1 MAHSAELATL
11 SALART
17 VADAVPSLS
26 MLAHAPAGTVPSS
39 FEPATSLALARTVAG
54 ALQASNAMV
63 QLARALS
70 SCHRAGRG

>member
-26 MLAHAPAGTVPSS
+26 TLAHAPAGTVPSS
-39 FEPATSLALARTVAG
+39 FEPALARTVAG